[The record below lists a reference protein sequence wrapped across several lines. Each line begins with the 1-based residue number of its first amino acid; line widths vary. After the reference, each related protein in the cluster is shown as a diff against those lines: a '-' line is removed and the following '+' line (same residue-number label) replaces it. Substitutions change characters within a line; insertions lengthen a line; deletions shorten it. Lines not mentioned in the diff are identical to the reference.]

1 MRQAGWALATE
12 PFPVGSRPRTNVQT
26 HNRTYVLMYKR
37 TNGRRMTFPQ
47 SGGHLKIIAMLN
59 EKGGSGKTTVA
70 INLACALHRRGAK
83 VVLVDADPQGTA
95 RDWRAVSPDG
105 ANVPQVVALDR
116 PKMLSAI
123 ETLNADYVIIDTP
136 AKAES
141 VSAMAIRLSHVAL
154 IVIQPSQF
162 DVWACT
168 ATAKMV
174 RAKLDIGGEIDA
186 AFLCNRTSSRTS
198 LSRAFMD
205 GDWDKYGFDQLT
217 ATFGDREIYKQAGI
231 AGLSVYDLPV
241 NKGVADVDAVF
252 AEMEA
257 AKWL

>member
-1 MRQAGWALATE
+1 MKVIAL
-12 PFPVGSRPRTNVQT
+12 
-26 HNRTYVLMYKR
+26 
-37 TNGRRMTFPQ
+37 
-47 SGGHLKIIAMLN
+47 LN

-70 INLACALHRRGAK
+70 INLACAIHRRGAR

-95 RDWRAVSPDG
+95 RDWRAASPDG

-116 PKMLSAI
+116 PKLLSAI
-123 ETLNADYVIIDTP
+123 GTLNADYVIIDTP

-141 VSAMAIRLSHVAL
+141 VSAMSVRLADVAL

-162 DVWACT
+162 DLWACV

-198 LSRAFMD
+198 LSKEFTE
-205 GDWDKYGFDQLT
+205 GGWDHYGFDQLT
-217 ATFGDREIYKQAGI
+217 ATFGDREVYKKAGV
-231 AGLSVYDLPV
+231 AGLSVYDFPT
-241 NKGVADVDAVF
+241 NKGVSDVDAVF

-257 AKWL
+257 ARWL